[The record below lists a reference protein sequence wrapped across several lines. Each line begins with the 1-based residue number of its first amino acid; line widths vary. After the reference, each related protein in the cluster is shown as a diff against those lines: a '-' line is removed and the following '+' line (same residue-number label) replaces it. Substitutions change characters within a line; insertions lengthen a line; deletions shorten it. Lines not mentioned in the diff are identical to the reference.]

1 MGDVMSTDRHQGT
14 LSAIGL
20 IGYGEAGS
28 LIAGGLA
35 RSNPQLA
42 VWVLDPVLA
51 GEPAEGPRRAK
62 AAAARINVARDLAE
76 LAAKADLI
84 LCTVTAAVAVK
95 VADDAA
101 ARLGPQH
108 VYVDLNSVAP
118 ATKKKIGEIVAR
130 AGAKFVEGAIMT
142 NVAKK
147 QHQVPIFACGP
158 GIDAFLP
165 QAASL
170 GMAVEGLGPE
180 LGRASATKMFRS
192 IMVKGMEALFL
203 ECLWASSEYGVG
215 DKVLEMVQEGYPGMD
230 WKALADQLVGR
241 TAEHG
246 ARRADEMKEVA
257 ATLRVMGIEPYMAA
271 AAAQR
276 IASCGD
282 AMKGHFTEGPPASY
296 HQAMAIVRDAVSRQR
311 LAP

>member
-1 MGDVMSTDRHQGT
+1 MSTDTQQAGPA
-14 LSAIGL
+14 AIGL

-42 VWVLDPVLA
+42 VWVVDPLLA
-51 GEPAEGPRRAK
+51 NEPTDGPRRTK
-62 AAAARINVARDLAE
+62 AAAAKIHVARDIAE
-76 LAAKADLI
+76 LASKVDLI
-84 LCTVTAAVAVK
+84 LSTVTAAVAVK
-95 VADDAA
+95 VAEGATA
-101 ARLGPQH
+101 HLGPRH
-108 VYVDLNSVAP
+108 LYVDLNSVSP
-118 ATKKKIGEIVAR
+118 ATKKKIGAIVGG

-158 GIDAFLP
+158 GVDAFVP
-165 QAASL
+165 QAGAL

-192 IMVKGMEALFL
+192 IMVKGLEALFL
-203 ECLWASSEYGVG
+203 ECLLASAEYDVG

-230 WKALADQLVGR
+230 WKALANQLVSR

-257 ATLRVMGIEPYMAA
+257 ITLRSMGIEPYMADA
-271 AAAQR
+271 GAKR

-282 AMKGHFTEGPPASY
+282 AMKGHFTNGPPASY
-296 HQAMAIVRDAVSRQR
+296 QQAMDIVRQARSKVQPVS
-311 LAP
+311 